1 GAAWWERIGAPPGPL
16 GARQAGLVDRAVG
29 GPRLGV
35 HLGREVALVADRDDV
50 IEHAERGD
58 DLGGGGEE
66 GDDPHVRH
74 ASPRSS
80 CGRPSVMVNQGAFD
94 PTQTW
99 SRGRT
104 PGSSSRVPSRTRRN
118 SGWSRRRL

>member
-1 GAAWWERIGAPPGPL
+1 D
-16 GARQAGLVDRAVG
+16 ARQAGVVDRAVG
-29 GPRLGV
+29 GARPRV

-50 IEHAERGD
+50 IEHVERGD

-66 GDDPHVRH
+66 GDDPHGAVH

-80 CGRPSVMVNQGAFD
+80 RGRLSVMVNQGAFD

-99 SRGRT
+99 STGRT
-104 PGSSSRVPSRTRRN
+104 PGSWSRVPSRMRRN
-118 SGWSRRRL
+118 SGCSCRRL